1 MSIKK
6 YTSNKL
12 SLDRQGMGWLG
23 GFLFSFTANAT
34 ALRVIRYLLAIVG
47 CLMIIRAMDIAL
59 VLIK

>member
-6 YTSNKL
+6 RTSNKL
-12 SLDRQGMGWLG
+12 SPDRQGMGWLG
-23 GFLFSFTANAT
+23 VFAFTANAT
-34 ALRVIRYLLAIVG
+34 ALRVIRYVLAIVG